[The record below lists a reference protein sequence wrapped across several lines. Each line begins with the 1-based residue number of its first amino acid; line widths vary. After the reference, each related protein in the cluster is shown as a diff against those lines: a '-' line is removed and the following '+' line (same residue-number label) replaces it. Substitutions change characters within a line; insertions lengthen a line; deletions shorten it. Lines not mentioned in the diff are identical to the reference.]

1 MDKDGN
7 GFIDINDLRGVY
19 TASKHPDVIS
29 GKKTEQQV
37 LQEFLETFEI
47 HHNIRNNN
55 APDHIVTREE
65 FEEYYANV
73 SASIDTDE
81 YFFAM
86 MNSTWNLDKS
96 RVTQKGWAADNTPRS
111 TTSSK

>member
-1 MDKDGN
+1 
-7 GFIDINDLRGVY
+7 
-19 TASKHPDVIS
+19 
-29 GKKTEQQV
+29 

-47 HHNIRNNN
+47 HHNIRNNS

-81 YFFAM
+81 YFLTM
-86 MNSTWNLDKS
+86 MNSAWNFDKT
-96 RVTQKGWAADNTPRS
+96 RVTQKGWAADSTPRS
-111 TTSSK
+111 TSSKQNLAGKPQVQSAGVRP